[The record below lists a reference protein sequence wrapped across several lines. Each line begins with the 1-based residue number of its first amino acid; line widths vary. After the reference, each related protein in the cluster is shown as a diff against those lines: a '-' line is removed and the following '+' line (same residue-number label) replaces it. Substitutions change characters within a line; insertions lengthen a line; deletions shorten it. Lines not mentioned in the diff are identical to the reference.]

1 MVATHLIIIRSLL
14 SQLVAKK
21 KQEDKDLKQATLQ
34 EIDATE
40 ENIRNCYRK
49 LVQLKSIL
57 QQYQQNSAS
66 AQAVKPSPVREE
78 RNLENNP
85 FRIG

>member
-14 SQLVAKK
+14 SQLVAK

-57 QQYQQNSAS
+57 QLYQQNSAS